1 MQVERRAHEHSN
13 VAGQNVRLAGRV
25 RSADRP
31 TVAPLLTA
39 FILAIALLVV
49 PLLAP
54 GNAQARVRPA
64 AQTHPRFGA
73 PPPVTGGGAPKRLVS
88 TSSNWAGYDAVGG
101 TFTSVTATWVQ
112 PTIQPSLTTAYADFW
127 VGLDGDGST
136 TVEQIGTEGY
146 SLGGVVTYDAWY
158 EMYPNY
164 PVNIPMTITPGDL
177 ITATVTSTAANKF
190 VLSLVD
196 QTSGQSFTTRQTFA
210 GAQLASAEV
219 IVEAPYADGVGVLP
233 LADFGAVNFTNCV
246 LNGQPIAAFT
256 WQQINMVTETGSLLA
271 RTSALGPDGASFSVT
286 TDTTPPTTTARGLDN
301 RWHHKPVTVTFSATD
316 NPGGSGVAYTEYSL
330 DDGTT
335 WTKGT
340 SVTIPAPADHS
351 NDGSHV
357 ILYRSADRAGNIEPI
372 RRGMVRIDT
381 RKPTPIA
388 NWATSVVRGRVAS
401 LRYYVSDR
409 RPGSPTATV
418 TIKVTTLAGASV
430 KTVLLRQQPVN
441 TRLSFKFAC
450 WLARGK
456 YRFLIF
462 ATDAAG
468 NPQTRPASNR
478 LTVR

>member
-1 MQVERRAHEHSN
+1 
-13 VAGQNVRLAGRV
+13 
-25 RSADRP
+25 
-31 TVAPLLTA
+31 
-39 FILAIALLVV
+39 
-49 PLLAP
+49 
-54 GNAQARVRPA
+54 
-64 AQTHPRFGA
+64 
-73 PPPVTGGGAPKRLVS
+73 
-88 TSSNWAGYDAVGG
+88 
-101 TFTSVTATWVQ
+101 
-112 PTIQPSLTTAYADFW
+112 
-127 VGLDGDGST
+127 
-136 TVEQIGTEGY
+136 
-146 SLGGVVTYDAWY
+146 
-158 EMYPNY
+158 
-164 PVNIPMTITPGDL
+164 
-177 ITATVTSTAANKF
+177 
-190 VLSLVD
+190 
-196 QTSGQSFTTRQTFA
+196 
-210 GAQLASAEV
+210 
-219 IVEAPYADGVGVLP
+219 
-233 LADFGAVNFTNCV
+233 
-246 LNGQPIAAFT
+246 
-256 WQQINMVTETGSLLA
+256 MVTETGSLLA